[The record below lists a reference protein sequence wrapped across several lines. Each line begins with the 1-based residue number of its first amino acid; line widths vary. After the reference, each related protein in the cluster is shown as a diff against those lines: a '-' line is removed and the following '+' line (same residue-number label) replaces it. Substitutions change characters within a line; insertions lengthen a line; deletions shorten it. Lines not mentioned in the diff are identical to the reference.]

1 MPVYNCE
8 SFIVAAIDSMLNQT
22 LTAFELIIV
31 DDCSTDK
38 TIELISS
45 YKDDRINFIQK
56 KIKSG
61 LVASLNIGIN
71 LSRGKYIARMDGD
84 DISHSTRLEK
94 QVNYLNQF
102 SEIDLCGTAYEL
114 IGSQNIVSFP
124 ICHDDIKIGMLE
136 YCPLAHPTVML
147 KKSFVDDNTLRY
159 LNEFECAEDYELWT
173 RCVSLGKINNMPD
186 VLLSY
191 RHHNN
196 QFSITNKSNQDK
208 NSAICRVNM
217 LNQIWERAS
226 LNDQYTRELLFQN
239 ETFNNINKL
248 NEVTGWMD
256 ELVNLNIE
264 KACFDAYKFKDYIKT
279 KKKCTIR
286 RFYLNQTI
294 YTPKVLYQFLKG
306 YKNYKG
312 FFSTLEYFKLAL
324 KCLVFWKLNFA
335 KR

>member
-8 SFIVAAIDSMLNQT
+8 SYIVAAIDSILNQT

-38 TIELISS
+38 TIEIVSN
-45 YKDDRINFIQK
+45 YKDERINFIQK

-61 LVASLNIGIN
+61 LVASLNMGIN

-84 DISHSTRLEK
+84 DISHLTRLEK
-94 QVNYLNQF
+94 QVNYLDQH
-102 SEIDLCGTAYEL
+102 SKIDLCGTAYQL
-114 IGSQNIVSFP
+114 IDSQTIVSFP

-147 KKSFVDDNTLRY
+147 KKSFIDNNNLRY

-196 QFSITNKSNQDK
+196 QFSITNKKNQDK

-217 LNQIWERAS
+217 LSLIWENAS

-248 NEVTGWMD
+248 NDVIGWMD
-256 ELVNLNIE
+256 ELVRLNME
-264 KACFDAYKFKDYIKT
+264 KACFDAHKFKDYIRI
-279 KKKCTIR
+279 KKNSTIR

-294 YTPKVLYQFLKG
+294 YTPKVLYQFLKV

-312 FFSTLEYFKLAL
+312 CFSTLEYCKLAL

-335 KR
+335 RR